1 MKKTRS
7 AALAVAGFA
16 ASGLLLSGCAATSQV
31 SKAHTVPNV
40 AHIPAL
46 GRGAMVIAPIMVSFQ
61 DAGVATD
68 YSLTRGQSLVFVPN
82 DASTIADWTV
92 TSSQSGVVDFT
103 AGGTRDGATYN
114 PGIQGVGDG
123 TTTVTITNPK
133 DNSSYTFSIT
143 VSGPTLAPGQ
153 VQNY

>member
-1 MKKTRS
+1 MKKTHS
-7 AALAVAGFA
+7 AVLAVAGVA
-16 ASGLLLSGCAATSQV
+16 ATGLLVSGCAATSHTSNAQV
-31 SKAHTVPNV
+31 QPKVSHG
-40 AHIPAL
+40 PAI
-46 GRGAMVIAPIMVSFQ
+46 GKGSMVIAPIMVSFQ

-68 YSLTRGQSLVFVPN
+68 YTLTRGQSLVFVPT

-92 TSSQSGVVDFT
+92 TSDPSGVVDFT

-123 TTTVTITNPK
+123 TATVTITNSK